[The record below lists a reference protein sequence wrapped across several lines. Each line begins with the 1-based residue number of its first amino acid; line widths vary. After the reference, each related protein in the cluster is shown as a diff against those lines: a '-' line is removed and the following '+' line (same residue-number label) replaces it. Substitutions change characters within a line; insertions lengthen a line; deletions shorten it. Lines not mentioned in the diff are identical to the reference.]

1 MLLEKFH
8 QNVDPK
14 YHEQLVLLLMDLK
27 SIVQNFLAKLHGKD
41 FQQSIKK

>member
-1 MLLEKFH
+1 MLLKLFH

-27 SIVQNFLAKLHGKD
+27 SIVQNFLAMQHGKGY
-41 FQQSIKK
+41 QLSKEK